1 MGGNLFKLGRKPRDE
16 YLEIEADVRRF
27 LDGLIP
33 DGYRIPRYYASKPD
47 FGDLDVVVSNG
58 AVESL
63 GGVDAFV
70 EAVRDGLGATEI
82 QNTGHV
88 WASVYREF
96 QVDYFVRATELLD
109 PTANYLAFNDLGN
122 LVGKM
127 FKRLGCKYGE
137 TGLLYV
143 FRRDSQGSY
152 KKELLLS
159 RDWPRILGFLGL
171 DVPHWQRGFASLEE
185 MFTWVVASPWF
196 SVAPYVDRDRSTEKR
211 RNRPTMQRFIAWI
224 EAEKI
229 EQRVEF
235 RRERD
240 AYVPELAAA
249 FPEARL
255 DVALERERRAEA
267 DAIALRAK
275 FSGGLVREWTG
286 LDGKELGGFMRRLR
300 EAHPHSELQTMSPEE
315 IRALVDGFPREE
327 ES

>member
-16 YLEIEADVRRF
+16 YLEIEDEVRRF
-27 LDGLIP
+27 LDALIP

-47 FGDLDVVVSNG
+47 FGDLDVVVSSG
-58 AVESL
+58 AVEGL
-63 GGVDAFV
+63 GGTDRFI
-70 EAVRDGLGATEI
+70 EALRSQLGATEV

-109 PTANYLAFNDLGN
+109 STASYLAFNDLGN

-143 FRRDSQGSY
+143 FRRDSQQSY

-159 RDWPRILGFLGL
+159 RDWTRILGFLGL
-171 DVPHWQRGFASLEE
+171 DVAHWEQGFTMLEE
-185 MFTWVVASPWF
+185 MFAWVVASPWF
-196 SVAPYVDRDRSTEKR
+196 SVTPYVDRDRSTQKR
-211 RNRPTMQRFIAWI
+211 KNRPTMQRFVAWL

-229 EQRVEF
+229 VQRVEF
-235 RRERD
+235 RPERD

-249 FPEARL
+249 FPEVGLEA
-255 DVALERERRAEA
+255 ALAEERQAEA
-267 DAIALRAK
+267 DASALRAK
-275 FSGGLVREWTG
+275 FSGALVREWTG
-286 LDGKELGGFMRRLR
+286 LDGKELGGFMRRFR
-300 EAHPHSELQTMSPEE
+300 EAHPADALREMSPED
-315 IRALVDGFPREE
+315 IRALVDGFPRG
-327 ES
+327 